1 MTNQPQTNVS
11 NVDIDIDDFLP
22 LPGADDVIT
31 GNEPKNNIFSAN
43 KSADMSFLDKDDD
56 KGDDNKDDDP
66 NADPAKKDEPA
77 NQDTSFLDDLDDD
90 GDDSN
95 DDPKKKSAGRP
106 RVDKN
111 GLVDTVSKL
120 IEKGTLLPFDDGK
133 KLEEYSAKD
142 WEELIEANL
151 QERERAIREQT
162 PKQFF
167 ESLPDELQYAA
178 KYVADGGT
186 DLKGL
191 FRALASVEE
200 SRTLDPATDSDAI
213 ARQYLQATKF
223 GTPEEIAEQIQE
235 WQDLGVLEKKAN
247 GFKPKLD
254 RMHEEIVQMQL
265 AQQEQAKLQ
274 REAAIKQYQDNVYE
288 TLKQGELNGI
298 KLDKKTQAFLFT
310 EMTQARYQSMNGR
323 PVNLLGHL
331 LEKYQYTEPRYD
343 LIAEAMWLLSNP
355 DEYKEN
361 IKTQAKN
368 VAAAETVRQLK
379 TEQGRR
385 IASNPA
391 EDRDDD
397 REQRRTIAR
406 KQRNIF
412 S

>member
-1 MTNQPQTNVS
+1 MTNQQQTNVS
-11 NVDIDIDDFLP
+11 NVDIDIDEFLP
-22 LPGADDVIT
+22 LPGADDVNI
-31 GNEPKNNIFSAN
+31 GDQKKNNIFTQP
-43 KSADMSFLDKDDD
+43 KSVDMSFLDNDDQDKDKDDDDKDDD
-56 KGDDNKDDDP
+56 KNDDP
-66 NADPAKKDEPA
+66 GKT
-77 NQDTSFLDDLDDD
+77 DTSFLDDLDGD
-90 GDDSN
+90 GDD
-95 DDPKKKSAGRP
+95 DKQDEPGKKTGRP

-111 GLVDTVSKL
+111 GLSETVGKL
-120 IEKGTLLPFDDGK
+120 IEKGTLLPFDDDK
-133 KLEEYSAKD
+133 KLEDYSAKD

-151 QERERAIREQT
+151 QERERAIKEQT
-162 PKQFF
+162 PKEFF
-167 ESLPDELQYAA
+167 ESLPNELQYAA

-186 DLKGL
+186 DMKGL

-200 SRTLDPATDSDAI
+200 SRSLDPATDSDTI
-213 ARQYLQATKF
+213 ARQYLQTTKF
-223 GTPEEIAEQIQE
+223 GSAEEIAEQIQE
-235 WQDLGVLEKKAN
+235 WQDLGVLEKKAT

-254 RMHEEIVQMQL
+254 RMHEEMVQSQL

-288 TLKQGELNGI
+288 TLKSGELNGI

-323 PVNLLGHL
+323 SVNLLGHL

-343 LIAEAMWLLSNP
+343 LIAEAMWLLSSP

-361 IKTQAKN
+361 IKQQAKTA
-368 VAAAETVRQLK
+368 AAAETVRQLK

-385 IASNPA
+385 IASNPNDDKDD
-391 EDRDDD
+391 ERDT
-397 REQRRTIAR
+397 RKTLNR

>member
-1 MTNQPQTNVS
+1 MTNQQQNSVS
-11 NVDIDIDDFLP
+11 NVDIDIDEFLP
-22 LPGADDVIT
+22 LPGADDIIT
-31 GNEPKNNIFSAN
+31 GDGKKNSIFSAP
-43 KSADMSFLDKDDD
+43 KPTDMSFLDNDDS
-56 KGDDNKDDDP
+56 NKDDEDDDENKDNDGKNDDP
-66 NADPAKKDEPA
+66 GKS
-77 NQDTSFLDDLDDD
+77 DTSFLDDLDGD
-90 GDDSN
+90 GDD
-95 DDPKKKSAGRP
+95 DKQDEPGKKTGRP

-111 GLVDTVSKL
+111 GLIETVGKL
-120 IEKGTLLPFDDGK
+120 IEKGTLLPFDDDK
-133 KLEEYSAKD
+133 KLEDYSAKD

-151 QERERAIREQT
+151 QERERAIKEQT
-162 PKQFF
+162 PKEFF

-178 KYVADGGT
+178 QYVANGGT

-200 SRTLDPATDSDAI
+200 SRSLDPSTDSDAI

-223 GTPEEIAEQIQE
+223 GTAEEIAEQIQE
-235 WQDLGVLEKKAN
+235 WNDLGVLEKKAS

-254 RMHEEIVQMQL
+254 RMHEEMVQAQL
-265 AQQEQAKLQ
+265 AQQEHAKLQ

-288 TLKQGELNGI
+288 TLKSGELNGI

-323 PVNLLGHL
+323 SVNLLGHL

-361 IKTQAKN
+361 IKQQAKS
-368 VAAAETVRQLK
+368 AAAADTVRQLK

-391 EDRDDD
+391 DDKEDE
-397 REQRRTIAR
+397 REQRRSIPR
-406 KQRNIF
+406 KPKNIF

>member
-1 MTNQPQTNVS
+1 MTNQQTNVS
-11 NVDIDIDDFLP
+11 NVDIDLDEFLP

-31 GNEPKNNIFSAN
+31 TGTEPKKNIFSQN
-43 KSADMSFLDKDDD
+43 PGVDMSFLENDDKKDDEDDEDKDD
-56 KGDDNKDDDP
+56 KDDKPD
-66 NADPAKKDEPA
+66 ADKSA
-77 NQDTSFLDDLDDD
+77 DTSFLDDLDGDEDD
-90 GDDSN
+90 KLDEPG
-95 DDPKKKSAGRP
+95 KKTGRP

-111 GLVDTVSKL
+111 GLIETVGKL

-162 PKQFF
+162 PKEFF

-178 KYVADGGT
+178 KYVADGGS

-200 SRTLDPATDSDAI
+200 SRSLDPATDSDVI
-213 ARQYLQATKF
+213 ARQYLQATQF
-223 GTPEEIAEQIQE
+223 GTAEEIAEQIQE
-235 WQDLGVLEKKAN
+235 WQDLGVLEKKAG

-254 RMHEEIVQMQL
+254 RMHEEMVQAQL
-265 AQQEQAKLQ
+265 AQQENMKKQ
-274 REAAIKQYQDNVYE
+274 REQAMKQYQDNVYE
-288 TLKQGELNGI
+288 TLKTGELNGV

-310 EMTQARYQSMNGR
+310 EMTQAKYQSMSGR
-323 PVNLLGHL
+323 QVNLLGHL

-368 VAAAETVRQLK
+368 AAAAETVRQLK

-385 IASNPA
+385 IASNVA
-391 EDRDDD
+391 DDKD
-397 REQRRTIAR
+397 DEKDQRRTISR

>member
-1 MTNQPQTNVS
+1 MTNQQQTNVS

-22 LPGADDVIT
+22 LPGAEDVIT
-31 GNEPKNNIFSAN
+31 GQEPKNNIFSQN
-43 KSADMSFLDKDDD
+43 KPTDMSFLDNKDDD
-56 KGDDNKDDDP
+56 KDKDKKDDDDDDKGGDD
-66 NADPAKKDEPA
+66 AGD
-77 NQDTSFLDDLDDD
+77 QDASFLDELNEGDDD
-90 GDDSN
+90 SDDA
-95 DDPKKKSAGRP
+95 KKKSAGRP

-111 GLVDTVSKL
+111 GLVETVSKL

-133 KLEEYSAKD
+133 KLDEYSAKD

-162 PKQFF
+162 PKEFF

-213 ARQYLQATKF
+213 ARNYLQATKF
-223 GTPEEIAEQIQE
+223 GTAEEIAEQIQE
-235 WQDLGVLEKKAN
+235 WQDLGVLEKKAT

-254 RMHEEIVQMQL
+254 RMREEIVQSQL

-274 REAAIKQYQDNVYE
+274 REVAIKQYQDNVYE
-288 TLKQGELNGI
+288 TLKAGELNGI
-298 KLDKKTQAFLFT
+298 KLDKKTQSFLFT

-355 DEYKEN
+355 DEYKDN
-361 IKTQAKN
+361 IKSQAKSA
-368 VAAAETVRQLK
+368 AAAETVRQLK

-385 IASNPA
+385 IASNTA
-391 EDRDDD
+391 DDKDDERD
-397 REQRRTIAR
+397 QRRAIPR

>member
-1 MTNQPQTNVS
+1 MTNQQQTSVS
-11 NVDIDIDDFLP
+11 SVDIDIDEFLP

-31 GNEPKNNIFSAN
+31 GDQSKNNIFTKP
-43 KSADMSFLDKDDD
+43 KSVDMSFLDNDDSKKDDD
-56 KGDDNKDDDP
+56 DDDKDDNKDDD
-66 NADPAKKDEPA
+66 AGSA
-77 NQDTSFLDDLDDD
+77 DTSFLDDLD
-90 GDDSN
+90 GN
-95 DDPKKKSAGRP
+95 DDDDNNDDAGTGKKAGRP

-111 GLVDTVSKL
+111 GLIETVGKL
-120 IEKGTLLPFDDGK
+120 IEKGTLLPFEDDK
-133 KLEEYSAKD
+133 KLEDYSAKD

-151 QERERAIREQT
+151 AERERAIREQT
-162 PKQFF
+162 PKEFF
-167 ESLPDELQYAA
+167 EALPDELQYAA

-200 SRTLDPATDSDAI
+200 SRSLDPSTDSDAI
-213 ARQYLQATKF
+213 VRQYLQATKF
-223 GTPEEIAEQIQE
+223 GTAEEIAEQIQE
-235 WQDLGVLEKKAN
+235 WNDLGVLEKKAG

-254 RMHEEIVQMQL
+254 RMHEEMVQAQL

-288 TLKQGELNGI
+288 TLKAGELNGI
-298 KLDKKTQAFLFT
+298 KLDKKTQSFLFT

-355 DEYKEN
+355 NEYKEN
-361 IKTQAKN
+361 IKAQAKN
-368 VAAAETVRQLK
+368 AATADTVRQLK
-379 TEQGRR
+379 TEQSRR
-385 IASNPA
+385 IASNPTNDR
-391 EDRDDD
+391 EDE
-397 REQRRTIAR
+397 REQRRTIPR
-406 KQRNIF
+406 KPKNIF

>member
-1 MTNQPQTNVS
+1 MTNQQQTNVS
-11 NVDIDIDDFLP
+11 NVDIDIDEFLP
-22 LPGADDVIT
+22 LPGADDVNI
-31 GNEPKNNIFSAN
+31 GDQKKNNIFTQP
-43 KSADMSFLDKDDD
+43 KSVDMSFLDNDDQDKDKDDDDKDDD
-56 KGDDNKDDDP
+56 KNDDP
-66 NADPAKKDEPA
+66 GKT
-77 NQDTSFLDDLDDD
+77 DTSFLDDLDGD
-90 GDDSN
+90 GDD
-95 DDPKKKSAGRP
+95 DKQDEPGKKTGRP

-111 GLVDTVSKL
+111 GLIETVGKL
-120 IEKGTLLPFDDGK
+120 IEKGTLLPFDDDK
-133 KLEEYSAKD
+133 KLEDYSAKD

-151 QERERAIREQT
+151 QERERAIKEQT

-167 ESLPDELQYAA
+167 ESLPNELQYAA

-186 DLKGL
+186 DMKGL

-200 SRTLDPATDSDAI
+200 SRSLDPATDSDTI
-213 ARQYLQATKF
+213 ARQYLQTTKF
-223 GTPEEIAEQIQE
+223 GSAEEIAEQIQE
-235 WQDLGVLEKKAN
+235 WQDLGVLEKKAS

-254 RMHEEIVQMQL
+254 RMHEEMVQAQL

-288 TLKQGELNGI
+288 TLKSGELNGI
-298 KLDKKTQAFLFT
+298 KLDKKTQSFLFT

-323 PVNLLGHL
+323 SVNLLGHL

-343 LIAEAMWLLSNP
+343 LIAEAMWLLSSP

-361 IKTQAKN
+361 IKQQAKTA
-368 VAAAETVRQLK
+368 AAAETVRQLK

-385 IASNPA
+385 IASNPTDDKDD
-391 EDRDDD
+391 ERDT
-397 REQRRTIAR
+397 RKTLNR